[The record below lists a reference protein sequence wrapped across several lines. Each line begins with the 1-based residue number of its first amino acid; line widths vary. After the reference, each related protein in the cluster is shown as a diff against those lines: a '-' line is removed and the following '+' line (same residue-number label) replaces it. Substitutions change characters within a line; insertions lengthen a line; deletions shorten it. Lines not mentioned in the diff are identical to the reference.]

1 MIVSQNNTF
10 FCHLT
15 QTWKT
20 LCEILPYYSYM
31 LDFLKF
37 LKITQET
44 VLTQH
49 TTLTPEIL
57 AKFDSGKKKASY
69 ATEG

>member
-1 MIVSQNNTF
+1 
-10 FCHLT
+10 
-15 QTWKT
+15 
-20 LCEILPYYSYM
+20 M

-57 AKFDSGKKKASY
+57 AKFDSEKKKLHMQQKAECLMEKMSCTH
-69 ATEG
+69 AD